1 MIGISPFDRI
11 FFAAL
16 FFAGASAANALES
29 AQKTKTLNPLSLP
42 SYEEFRVPNRPVL
55 DLPLLRK
62 KTVLAHFMTSIWI
75 RESGVMRERMITYE
89 DFSPDGITKHLGGE
103 SQVLATD
110 YYFNYDKSDIEA
122 AAFHIKTAKSLA

>member
-1 MIGISPFDRI
+1 
-11 FFAAL
+11 
-16 FFAGASAANALES
+16 
-29 AQKTKTLNPLSLP
+29 
-42 SYEEFRVPNRPVL
+42 
-55 DLPLLRK
+55 
-62 KTVLAHFMTSIWI
+62 MTSIWI

-122 AAFHIKTAKSLA
+122 AAFHIKTAKKLGIDGFQFFYPYPPNDVFLELYNDLIASFFKAADKYGIDFKFCLCLCSPPPRVAEDKKIDVFCKTYKIAH